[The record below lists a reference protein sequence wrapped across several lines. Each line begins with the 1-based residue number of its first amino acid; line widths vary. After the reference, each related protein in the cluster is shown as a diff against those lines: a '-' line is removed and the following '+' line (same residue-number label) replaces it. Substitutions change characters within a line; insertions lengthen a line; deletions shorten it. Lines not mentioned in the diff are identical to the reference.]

1 MRTLT
6 LKRNDIAAWSDT
18 TPFVLPEDFDFEILG
33 MTTIYGEYIV
43 TARQDGRMQQEKT
56 TGQCKIPSFMLHA
69 GELEISVALYLKG
82 QKVTEWIAEPV
93 TIVEECGEVSAMP
106 AIIALRAEIEA
117 VSRKLDALDKMLEE
131 QKNAIEGRIT
141 ALSEELRETKK
152 ELSRRMKLI
161 EGGYDPLKV

>member
-33 MTTIYGEYIV
+33 MTTTNGEYIV
-43 TARQDGRMQQEKT
+43 TAKQNDEKRQAKV
-56 TGQCKIPSFMLHA
+56 TGQCKIPASVLHA

-82 QKVTEWIAEPV
+82 QKVTEWIADPV

-117 VSRKLDALDKMLEE
+117 VSRKLDALDKMLDE
-131 QKNAIEGRIT
+131 QKNALEGKIT
-141 ALSEELRETKK
+141 ALTEELRETKK

>member
-6 LKRNDIAAWSDT
+6 LKRNNIAAWSDT

-33 MTTIYGEYIV
+33 MTTTNGEYIV
-43 TARQDGRMQQEKT
+43 TAKQSGKKRQAKV
-56 TGQCKIPSFMLHA
+56 TGTCKIPSSVLHA

-82 QKVTEWIAEPV
+82 QKVTEWIADPI

-106 AIIALRAEIEA
+106 AITALRAEIEA
-117 VSRKLDALDKMLEE
+117 VSCKLDALDKMLEE
-131 QKNAIEGRIT
+131 QKNALEGKIT
-141 ALSEELRETKK
+141 ALTEELRETKK

>member
-6 LKRNDIAAWSDT
+6 LKRNNIAAWSDT

-33 MTTIYGEYIV
+33 MTTTNGEYIV
-43 TARQDGRMQQEKT
+43 TAKLNDEKRQAKV
-56 TGQCKIPSFMLHA
+56 TGICKIPSSVLHA

-106 AIIALRAEIEA
+106 AITALRAEIEA
-117 VSRKLDALDKMLEE
+117 VSRKLDALDKILEE
-131 QKNAIEGRIT
+131 QKNALEGKIT
-141 ALSEELRETKK
+141 ALTEELRETKK